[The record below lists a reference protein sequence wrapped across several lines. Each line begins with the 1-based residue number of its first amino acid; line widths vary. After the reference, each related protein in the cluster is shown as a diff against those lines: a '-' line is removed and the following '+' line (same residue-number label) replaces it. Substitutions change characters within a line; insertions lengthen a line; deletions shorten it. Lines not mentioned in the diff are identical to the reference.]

1 MQRGVV
7 TFVRLLLTVVA
18 ALWLPA
24 GMYAQ
29 EPGGQG
35 QGRPE
40 ALPQELAFDSQFTLR
55 YPANW
60 SELPSVYRNSKTLVS
75 VPKNEHAKLSATKN
89 AHGLGERVA
98 RVVITIEQRRSHD
111 EAVQR
116 LREIASSF
124 GTPATFLEI
133 GGWPALEQSRMEQ
146 RPLKG
151 ASPVL
156 QQPASQ
162 VIQSDD
168 RFTLHK
174 TTAIAAGTLLIRL
187 EAAMPPKGNEQLQRD
202 VEAIGRS
209 VRASGGAGPAAAP
222 AAGAT
227 AAAVSSLRAAEEK
240 RSTGSVADNVVVIP
254 TSPAGVS
261 ADPTS
266 PGYRDRDSRR
276 ARCPAD
282 RRSRSPRRVTGVSSS
297 WARTA
302 AGPTRRTR
310 AAPGPRRP
318 ASTALPRSGT
328 ATAIHPSPSAGAA
341 TSTPPSSDGRP
352 ASTARIR
359 PARPRTWSSVRP
371 TTARAS
377 RSSTTPSSATTP
389 ALARASPTRS
399 TSPPIA

>member
-89 AHGLGERVA
+89 AYGLGERVA

-162 VIQSDD
+162 VIQADD

-209 VRASGGAGPAAAP
+209 VRLRGEPVRCGAGGRRNGSGGLVAARRR
-222 AAGAT
+222 GE
-227 AAAVSSLRAAEEK
+227 AVDRIGCGQRGRHSNK
-240 RSTGSVADNVVVIP
+240 PG
-254 TSPAGVS
+254 GS

-266 PGYRDRDSRR
+266 PGLPGPGFPAR
-276 ARCPAD
+276 AVPGGW
-282 RRSRSPRRVTGVSSS
+282 RSRSPRRVTGVSSS

-310 AAPGPRRP
+310 AGPGPRRP
-318 ASTALPRSGT
+318 ASTALPGSGA

-341 TSTPPSSDGRP
+341 TSTPRSSDGRQ
-352 ASTARIR
+352 ASTVRIR

-389 ALARASPTRS
+389 ARPRASPTRS
-399 TSPPIA
+399 TSRPTA